1 MDREAATL
9 AAGFLSAKKNRH
21 DARVRRWLC
30 FFGVQGH
37 HARRMMSK

>member
-9 AAGFLSAKKNRH
+9 AAGFLSAKENCR
-21 DARVRRWLC
+21 DSGVRRRLC